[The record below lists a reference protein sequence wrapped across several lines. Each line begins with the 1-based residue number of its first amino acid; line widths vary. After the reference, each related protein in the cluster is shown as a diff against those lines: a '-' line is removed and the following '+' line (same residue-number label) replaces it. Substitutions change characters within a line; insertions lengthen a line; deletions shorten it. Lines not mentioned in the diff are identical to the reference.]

1 MALLTTNVVPNT
13 GLRIDNLFVAASGGG
28 DTCATGAGVNL
39 IVKNGAG
46 SSMTVTLAY
55 PTPYDGDQTVTGR
68 TFTVPAT
75 SGEFVI
81 PVRDV
86 YRNSS
91 TGVASISYSSATSVT
106 VAVVRTQVTG

>member
-1 MALLTTNVVPNT
+1 MAALPTNVVPNT
-13 GLRIDNLFVAASGGG
+13 GLRIDNLFVNASAGG
-28 DTCATGAGVNL
+28 DDCVAGPGVNL

-46 SSMTVTLAY
+46 TSVTVTLAY
-55 PTPYDGDQTVTGR
+55 PQPYDGDQPVSGR

-86 YRNSS
+86 YRNPA
-91 TGVASISYSSATSVT
+91 TGRASISYSAAASVT
-106 VAVVRTQVTG
+106 VAVVRTQVA